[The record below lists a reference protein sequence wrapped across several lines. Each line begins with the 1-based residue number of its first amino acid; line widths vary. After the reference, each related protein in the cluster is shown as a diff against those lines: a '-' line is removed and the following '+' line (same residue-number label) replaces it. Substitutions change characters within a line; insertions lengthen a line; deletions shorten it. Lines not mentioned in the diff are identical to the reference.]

1 MPILEIEG
9 REVEVDDSF
18 LKLSPADQ
26 QSTVEEIAASL
37 GIKQKQAA
45 PVSGMFDQFLAGAES
60 KTEGVG
66 VSMEEVGKEWGS
78 EGLTSAGQGLRNMF
92 SQPDNFVSAG
102 ERFWN
107 PQQGDSY
114 VDPVLGMGWGNA
126 AGGLAE
132 GLGSLSGSIAA
143 RGAGSLAGGAAGSV
157 IPGVGTTAGAAAG
170 ALATPA
176 LFEFLA
182 TVGPNAKALAEK
194 RQRGSDPTWADW
206 TQAAATSAAS
216 GVLDSIGVGKL
227 GKLNEGLKEVGK
239 KTYGTVIKETT
250 KETGKKALKEGTTEA
265 GQSVIQQF
273 GTSAGTPGGAQVDLK
288 QALGEGILGA
298 GAGGMVDAGR
308 NIAPMVSQVND
319 IKSVDYNTDPYARER
334 AEITRDLNDTANSP
348 TRDGEPLVPGDLT
361 KYVDDLRAQA
371 EEAIKGQKLP
381 KADEKALL
389 RGLRDAN
396 GIGEDRLNEIA
407 GRSESP
413 DAIKAMYRKV
423 QLVRSMTVQQ
433 QAKKGLRGWAANS
446 LRIAGIPAGI
456 AVETAIG
463 GTTGGYLGGVVGGY
477 VGRDLARSVANSQT
491 QGNRLDKLVG
501 AKQARRAKML
511 LDRYG
516 PSEATNALNTLTEK
530 AAANKL
536 AEDQKAQEKKDWDET
551 LNRIKRANAARKN
564 AREQWENAPP
574 ELKAQKKAEKE
585 ATDLKTREERLT
597 GMTIRSAQAR
607 VRLETLSNK
616 LETEKSLNSLR
627 VEKAQTE
634 RELSTALSQNR
645 ATASKAQADGKVLDL
660 QGKLLK
666 IVDDIKIR
674 EQVIAK
680 YTAVAKRAEKMAER
694 APQAQTAAKAAA
706 TQAGRRYAKMTS
718 EQMSQVKEDQYG
730 NPIRNEAQY
739 RMSAE
744 YIMKMEAEGLAAA
757 AAYPDKAQGTRF
769 IEAINQFHAFKGRKN
784 QQRRMAIYRD
794 LMSEVDPSDLDAQRF
809 IASYIVP
816 LAYAFEDTG
825 GQSTKDSGFGED
837 PPF

>member
-1 MPILEIEG
+1 MPTLEIEG

-45 PVSGMFDQFLAGAES
+45 PVSGMFDQFMAGAES
-60 KTEGVG
+60 KTEGLG

-78 EGLTSAGQGLRNMF
+78 EGLTSAGQGLRNKF
-92 SQPDNFVSAG
+92 SQPENFVSAG

-107 PQQGDSY
+107 PQEGDSY

-132 GLGSLSGSIAA
+132 GLGSFTGSIAA
-143 RGAGSLAGGAAGSV
+143 RGVGSAAGGVAGSV
-157 IPGVGTTAGAAAG
+157 VPGVGTATGAAAG
-170 ALATPA
+170 ALAGPA

-239 KTYGTVIKETT
+239 KTYGTVIKETA

-361 KYVDDLRAQA
+361 RYVDDLRAQA

-433 QAKKGLRGWAANS
+433 QAKKGLRGWAANG

-463 GTTGGYLGGVVGGY
+463 GTTGGYLGGMVGGY

-536 AEDQKAQEKKDWDET
+536 AEDQKAQADKDLKDT
-551 LNRIKRANAARKN
+551 LSRIVWQDKLRRKS
-564 AREQWENAPP
+564 
-574 ELKAQKKAEKE
+574 KKAITDAKTAEEKAKAKAE
-585 ATDLKTREERLT
+585 NDQVNLKTRE
-597 GMTIRSAQAR
+597 A
-607 VRLETLSNK
+607 RLEGVVHRTMQAKVRAETLATK
-616 LETEKSLNSLR
+616 LEAEKSLNVLR
-627 VEKAQTE
+627 VEKAQIE
-634 RELSTALSQNR
+634 NELAASTARAKTDSQ
-645 ATASKAQADGKVLDL
+645 SLDL
-660 QGKLLK
+660 KGKLLK
-666 IVDDIKIR
+666 LVDDIQLR
-674 EQVIAK
+674 EQAIAK
-680 YTAVAKRAEKMAER
+680 SKAWTARAEKMAAR
-694 APQAQTAAKAAA
+694 VPDKVTAAEAAA
-706 TQAGRRYAKMTS
+706 KQGARRYAKMTA
-718 EQMSQVKEDQYG
+718 EQLDAVKMDQYG
-730 NPIRNEAQY
+730 NPILNEAQY